1 MKPRFELLRSPWGWI
16 ATGLGS
22 GLSPKAPGTVGT
34 VAALPLAGLLLGLAV
49 PAWVYGLVTLAL
61 FGLGCVAA
69 QRVIERIGIDDPG
82 CVVIDEWVGL
92 LLTVGLPWYGLA
104 ALGDPP
110 SLPVTL
116 IAGFALF
123 RLTDILK
130 PWPANRVDAAL
141 GGGFG
146 AMADDAV
153 AGLQAAGL
161 LALLLWI
168 WP

>member
-1 MKPRFELLRSPWGWI
+1 MKPRLDLLRSPWGWI

-34 VAALPLAGLLLGLAV
+34 VAALPLAGLLLVLAV
-49 PAWVYGLVTLAL
+49 PVWVYGLVTLAL

-69 QRVIERIGIDDPG
+69 QRVIEQIGIDDPG

-92 LLTVGLPWYGLA
+92 LLTVGLPWYGFA
-104 ALGDPP
+104 ALGLPP
-110 SLPVTL
+110 SLPLTL
-116 IAGFALF
+116 LAGFALF

>member
-1 MKPRFELLRSPWGWI
+1 VKPRLDLLRSPWGWI

-34 VAALPLAGLLLGLAV
+34 VAALPLVGLLLWAAV

-69 QRVIERIGIDDPG
+69 QRVIDRIGIDDPG

-92 LLTVGLPWYGLA
+92 LLTVGLPWHLFV
-104 ALGDPP
+104 ALGEPP
-110 SLPVTL
+110 SLPLTL
-116 IAGFALF
+116 VAGFLLF
-123 RLTDILK
+123 RLTDIAK
-130 PWPANRVDAAL
+130 PWPANCIDAAL

-161 LALLLWI
+161 LALVLWI